1 MAITLI
7 SWVYTKYTADPIPTQ
22 GFLSVLWSG
31 PKQEAAGMKVWVVDI
46 ILGVTWFN
54 IYNRVHIWL
63 WGIVIGTLYYKLTD
77 PSFIQKT
84 IIIAFLFKVYVYPW
98 FVVNSPS
105 MLMTLPIHQV
115 LESIVMAVL

>member
-63 WGIVIGTLYYKLTD
+63 WGNVIGTLYYKLTD